1 MNETINSDKNELIT
15 KQEHETLFNAIMDG
29 LVQVN
34 LLGEIVYAN
43 HSAQRILNTKKSEIT
58 GKFFFST
65 HWKQMDEKGNVI
77 PPENL
82 PLAIALRNQSEVG
95 PIEHKLQDEKGN
107 WKWVSVYAAPLF
119 NCEKKIYG
127 AVATFREI
135 TKQKQVELDL
145 KKNSS

>member
-1 MNETINSDKNELIT
+1 
-15 KQEHETLFNAIMDG
+15 
-29 LVQVN
+29 
-34 LLGEIVYAN
+34 
-43 HSAQRILNTKKSEIT
+43 
-58 GKFFFST
+58 
-65 HWKQMDEKGNVI
+65 MDEKGNVI

-107 WKWVSVYAAPLF
+107 WKWVSVYATPLF

-145 KKNSS
+145 